1 MPRRLP
7 PLTALR
13 AFEAASRNASFTH
26 ATAELAVTQGAVSR
40 HVAALE
46 AWLGVVLFE
55 RSLRGVKLT
64 PKGTQYARVVRGAL
78 D

>member
-7 PLTALR
+7 PFTASR

-26 ATAELAVTQGAVSR
+26 AAAELAVTQGAFSR